1 MLKNKKRCLCLILS
15 LILTSCGLSA
25 CSPKTTEESSHAP
38 STLESSTSPENS
50 TESTPHSNPEEN
62 QAEESSKG
70 EDFYDKTIPPLD
82 DPTPNAEGTF
92 YDGIYVYNNNA
103 FEMFYGGE
111 SAAKNYADTISN
123 LKNALGDGVTVY
135 NIVVPTHCEIGLPD
149 RFSDLYYSQREY
161 LDNIFNNYSADVTT
175 VDPYYALM
183 HHRNEY
189 LYFCTDHHW
198 TVDAAYLAYQ
208 VFAQE
213 AGITALTE
221 NDMERKSIEGFTGSL
236 ANGTGLTN
244 TDTVYYYT
252 FPNRD
257 ITTVQYDEYA
267 QNPVT
272 SMLFHEYASGV
283 NAYGVF
289 LGGDMP
295 LIVTTN
301 EQGNGKKIAVVKESY
316 GNAFAP
322 FISGTYSETHIIDS
336 RYFSM
341 NLKTYLE
348 EHEIDTVIF
357 INNTM
362 ASATGVRCDELNAL
376 AE

>member
-1 MLKNKKRCLCLILS
+1 
-15 LILTSCGLSA
+15 
-25 CSPKTTEESSHAP
+25 
-38 STLESSTSPENS
+38 
-50 TESTPHSNPEEN
+50 
-62 QAEESSKG
+62 
-70 EDFYDKTIPPLD
+70 
-82 DPTPNAEGTF
+82 
-92 YDGIYVYNNNA
+92 
-103 FEMFYGGE
+103 
-111 SAAKNYADTISN
+111 TISN
-123 LKNALGDGVTVY
+123 LKNAFGDNVTVY
-135 NIVVPTHCEIGLPD
+135 NIVVPTHCEIGLPE

-161 LDNIFNNYSADVTT
+161 LNNIFNNYSADIIS

-183 HHRNEY
+183 HHRNDY
-189 LYFCTDHHW
+189 LYFSTDHHW

-208 VFAQE
+208 VFAQK

-221 NDMERKSIEGFTGSL
+221 DDMERKSIEGFTGSL
-236 ANGTGLTN
+236 ASGTGLTN

-252 FPNRD
+252 FPNCD
-257 ITTVQYDEYA
+257 ITTVQYDAYA
-267 QNPVT
+267 ENPVT

-336 RYFSM
+336 RYFKA

-348 EHEIDTVIF
+348 EHDIDTVIF

-362 ASATGVRCDELNAL
+362 ASATGVRCEELNAL
-376 AE
+376 VE

>member
-1 MLKNKKRCLCLILS
+1 MIKNKKRGLCLILS
-15 LILTSCGLSA
+15 LVLAALGLSA
-25 CSPKTTEESSHAP
+25 CSPKT
-38 STLESSTSPENS
+38 
-50 TESTPHSNPEEN
+50 
-62 QAEESSKG
+62 AEESSQNVSISEKSESSIPSEIPEKSTPESQTEENFAS
-70 EDFYDKTIPPLD
+70 EDFYDTSIPALD
-82 DPTPNAEGTF
+82 DPTPDADGTF
-92 YDGIYVYNNNA
+92 YDGIYVYNNSA

-111 SAAKNYADTISN
+111 SAAKNYAETISN
-123 LKNALGDGVTVY
+123 LKNALGDNITVY

-161 LDNIFNNYSADVTT
+161 LDNIFNNYSADVIA

-189 LYFCTDHHW
+189 LYFNTDHHW

-208 VFAQE
+208 VFAQK

-221 NDMERKSIEGFTGSL
+221 DEMERKSIEGFTGSL
-236 ANGTGLTN
+236 ASGTGLTG

-252 FPNRD
+252 FPDCD
-257 ITTVQYDEYA
+257 ITTVQYDKYA
-267 QNPVT
+267 ENPVT

-295 LIVTTN
+295 LIVTQN

-336 RYFSM
+336 RYFSV

-348 EHEIDTVIF
+348 EHDIDTVIF

-362 ASATGVRCDELNAL
+362 ASATGVRCEELNAL
-376 AE
+376 IE